1 MKLFPRENYLK
12 KIRGFYNDT
21 GIIKVISG
29 IRRCGKSCL
38 MHTIA
43 EEILKTGIPK
53 ENIIFIDLRK
63 HGFKNIKTPEQLEM
77 TIDKLCC
84 VQGTKYLF
92 IDEIQNVN
100 GFESVLEAYRL
111 EEEYSIFIT
120 GSNSYLLSGELATV
134 LTGRY
139 VEFEVFT
146 LSFEEYLKMKEFY
159 GKAISSDLTMELD
172 NYIIEGGFPKALE
185 YDDINDKYRY
195 VQSVIN
201 EIFEKDI
208 SKRVKIRNK
217 EAFLKVQTYIINNF
231 GATTSISNLLEE
243 LKKTGIVIKRETLVR
258 YIQILVDAKILYEC
272 KRFDLKSRRSII
284 GEQKYYIADLSFYFM
299 NNVDQRINYGPVLE
313 NIVYQYARSNNYAVS
328 IGRIGNLECDFIVR
342 SKYNQYAY
350 IQVAM
355 TIMNSKKTEDREY
368 APLENIKDGYPKY
381 LLTRNDMIQ
390 RRNGIKHVNIPAFMK
405 EGKMFEWR
413 FSLKRFMR
421 NREMTE
427 SDFLAGVKNLVILK
441 WMSKSLGQLRNIKCE

>member
-12 KIRGFYNDT
+12 KVRGFYNDT

-63 HGFKNIKTPEQLEM
+63 HGFKSIRTPEQLEM

-92 IDEIQNVN
+92 INEIQNVN
-100 GFESVLEAYRL
+100 GFEDVLEAYRL

-159 GKAISSDLTMELD
+159 GKTISSDLTTELD
-172 NYIIEGGFPKALE
+172 KYIIEGGFPKALE

-390 RRNGIKHVNIPAFMK
+390 RRNGIKHVNIPVFMK
-405 EGKMFEWR
+405 EGKMFE
-413 FSLKRFMR
+413 
-421 NREMTE
+421 
-427 SDFLAGVKNLVILK
+427 
-441 WMSKSLGQLRNIKCE
+441 